1 MSNKGDC
8 KCNYEVY
15 HEQNEKTQGAARL
28 KANRPRKKSEH
39 FFNLAVGPRKQLS
52 RACFSR
58 NQRTRG
64 HSFKVNTRTA
74 FSRIKEENLE
84 KRFLSIR
91 EASKWSSLSSRFLYE
106 KCQKRVLRFYR
117 VGRRIVIDFQD
128 LREFIE
134 KGLIEKVDDWGE
146 KLGLK

>member
-1 MSNKGDC
+1 M
-8 KCNYEVY
+8 
-15 HEQNEKTQGAARL
+15 
-28 KANRPRKKSEH
+28 
-39 FFNLAVGPRKQLS
+39 
-52 RACFSR
+52 
-58 NQRTRG
+58 
-64 HSFKVNTRTA
+64 
-74 FSRIKEENLE
+74 E

-106 KCQKRVLRFYR
+106 KCQRRVLRFYR
-117 VGRRIVIDFQD
+117 VGRRIVIDSQD